1 MTRVAIVGASGNVGT
16 ALLSRIASS
25 ADISDVVGIARRTPP
40 PTRPWD
46 IARWVSCD
54 VGAQE
59 ARAEL
64 VKAFAGVDTVVH
76 LAWRLQPSH
85 DEQMLR
91 RTNVHGS
98 AAVGDAAAEAGAAQV
113 VYASSVGT
121 YAPGPKDRPVDESWP
136 ATGISTSSYG
146 RHKAAVEAWLD
157 GWELRHPDVIL
168 TRMRPGLIFQ
178 RAAASEIVRYFLG
191 PLVPTS
197 LLRRIRPPII
207 PLSDELIFQAVHAD
221 DAADAYLLAIRSR
234 LPGAFNIAADPIL
247 GPADLAAALGA
258 RRVLRVPL
266 GLLRGV
272 AAATWHLRL
281 QPTTPGW
288 IDLAGSSPVMDTTR
302 ARTELGW
309 RPRMSATDAL
319 NELVT
324 GMADQA
330 GAQSPPLTPG

>member
-1 MTRVAIVGASGNVGT
+1 MTRVAIVGASGNIGT

-25 ADISDVVGIARRTPP
+25 DDVSEVIGIARRIPP
-40 PTRPWD
+40 PTPPYD

-85 DEQMLR
+85 DEQQLR

-98 AAVGDAAAEAGAAQV
+98 AAVVDAAAEAGATQV
-113 VYASSVGT
+113 VYASSFGT

-247 GPADLAAALGA
+247 GPADLAAALRA

-272 AAATWHLRL
+272 AGATWQLRL
-281 QPTTPGW
+281 QPTAPGW
-288 IDLAGSSPVMDTTR
+288 IDLAGSSPVVDTTR

-309 RPRMSATDAL
+309 RPRMSATHAL

-324 GMADQA
+324 GMADRA
-330 GAQSPPLTPG
+330 GAPSPPLTPG